1 MGLIKLILANQP
13 TNLEIEQM
21 RLLKVG
27 RTIYMRVDYVFDL
40 RFLERKIQPISL
52 IFGILNTQ

>member
-1 MGLIKLILANQP
+1 
-13 TNLEIEQM
+13 M